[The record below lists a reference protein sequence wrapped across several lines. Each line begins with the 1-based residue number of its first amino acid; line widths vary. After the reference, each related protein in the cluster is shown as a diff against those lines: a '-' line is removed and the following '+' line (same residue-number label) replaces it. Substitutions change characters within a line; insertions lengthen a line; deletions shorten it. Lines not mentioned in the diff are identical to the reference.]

1 MPRVFVGIGS
11 NIDRERSVRAGV
23 ADLRQHYGPLQLSSV
38 YESDAVGFDG
48 DAFYNLVAAFDTDD
62 SVEQVV
68 ATLAAIED
76 RHGRL
81 RLGERFAPRT
91 LDLDLLLYGDAI
103 IKAENFH
110 VPRDEIPRYAFVL
123 WPLAELAPDMAHPET
138 GQTFA
143 AMWDQFDKR
152 NQALRPI
159 NFAWSSPAAED
170 SAARQH
176 EAN

>member
-23 ADLRQHYGPLQLSSV
+23 AELQQRYGEVQLSSV

-68 ATLAAIED
+68 AALADIED
-76 RHGRL
+76 RHGRV
-81 RLGERFAPRT
+81 RHGERFAART
-91 LDLDLLLYGDAI
+91 LDLDLLLYGDEI
-103 IKAENFH
+103 IKAESFH

-123 WPLAELAPDMAHPET
+123 WPLAEMVPRMRHPES
-138 GQTFA
+138 GESYEQ
-143 AMWDQFDKR
+143 MWEKFDKR
-152 NQALRPI
+152 NQSLRPI
-159 NFAWSSPAAED
+159 PFEW
-170 SAARQH
+170 
-176 EAN
+176 

>member
-1 MPRVFVGIGS
+1 MPKVFVGIGS

-23 ADLRQHYGPLQLSSV
+23 AELKQTYGDVRLSAV

-48 DAFYNLVAAFDTDD
+48 DDFYNLVAVFDTDN
-62 SVEQVV
+62 SVDQVV
-68 ATLAAIED
+68 ANLSAIED

-81 RLGERFAPRT
+81 RNGERFAART

-103 IKAENFH
+103 ISAEKYH

-123 WPLAELAPDMAHPET
+123 WPLAELVPEMCHPET
-138 GQTFA
+138 GESFA
-143 AMWDQFDKR
+143 AMWEKFDKR

-159 NFAWSSPAAED
+159 VFEW
-170 SAARQH
+170 
-176 EAN
+176 